1 MCINGDMTKGKKEKR
16 EKREKFFIVFCKIDC
31 TIRKN
36 LCIFR
41 KKVHFYLVNSK
52 KSSTFV
58 RFFVMYMHMRKLKT
72 YIIKTLLL
80 SVVLLMPLRSWAVG
94 WTPTDGGLVV
104 NLEQGDRFL
113 LSVWLD
119 LDKDG
124 VEDPGEEFF
133 VNNYNRYTGGH
144 FNYTAGSYLKLI
156 PQAANATEPS
166 DMSIWSVGAPITRV
180 IGGKNYSLGAKEG
193 HVYTIWNDNKTLKT
207 YDNFKFLGDLTSN
220 YEDAKAVD
228 VVFVVPTD
236 QASRTSFDPNET
248 LKEIYKRTDQS
259 AGGKINGK
267 IGKGFLGMTY
277 REVYMLDIPK
287 QNNPI
292 SYTNASLVTFNTTST
307 KKSWSEGQI
316 QCDPGHAAYAY
327 ADNKHKPTHRILF
340 RLYLLDKPFN
350 YCSRYYFA
358 TDGQD
363 FMNYRSTQS
372 LPGDSTAKKKI
383 YTLDWMYPM
392 TREGSTTTHKSVLMS
407 VPVDDSTYYY
417 VGYNNDYKA
426 SATGEK
432 MGDNPE
438 TDVHEGAY
446 SQFEKIRT
454 LPLTTLP
461 SPYVAPAGAYG
472 RMVLDSTSTVDNH
485 AVAFEPA
492 GYFLK
497 VSSGKNV
504 SMHDNGDGTWI
515 TEEMWTID
523 EEWVG
528 RTIKATLMTGPS
540 FSENDPGADVEDW
553 SIYVAGT
560 SVPVKDHG
568 ELTPAGQSGYA
579 QITTNSTAANG
590 NMVFILANKDK
601 WIRYDNNGLTGL
613 EMPLQ
618 YPLEG
623 KSTVTLL
630 EPRIKPEYTF
640 YGWSLNADGSGDTLK
655 IGDTFDFGARTGEVK
670 LYALGSYE
678 GTLQIAISF
687 KKADGKRYF
696 LTHPGTGTGFRYA
709 RARHFD
715 SWINTWQGMENAQN
729 LDPNYLSTY
738 EVRCPINEIKKK
750 DGAIPDLDSTEH
762 VLDPRQYTMKG
773 LVDSLT
779 FYENFKPTD
788 DEYLGLYYQN
798 PNTILANNTWAG
810 LFHTTSKAPTSWP
823 TYLVPYIHSTKIK
836 SERYVEEYDATKP
849 DSLILKRRSN
859 YTEPYVVYDPVNDQF
874 NGQVDSASATDF
886 QLTAVIVAD
895 EHYIILPDTAYAWE
909 DTITF
914 DYHQAT
920 QTTEDIWSALVG
932 KQLMAVMVV
941 DGDTVYFH
949 PNRKKHITD
958 PNDLY
963 LSPDFRI
970 TQMFEW
976 IPDSRVTTVAEEDRV
991 AYSTTDHYWHHTVTS
1006 GMNSPMDVKDKSGNY
1021 IDIVDTFC
1029 ITLSQ
1034 GAISKVKRYYGR
1046 WLKQSEDDGLTV
1058 SADGLTRHRD
1068 IIVKTK
1074 TYHYGEEQTRMVLKP
1089 EKESYGF
1096 GPLVGQKER
1105 INFILTREHVRDL
1118 LDAQGNFVREDTI
1131 SIDTLTAQL
1140 GMQPRE
1146 CTFRVGT
1153 AFEVVEAETSGRY
1166 ATLSTKAD
1174 NTFGV
1179 NYDTLVVS
1187 GYRFDNKDYDCD
1199 VRVPLI
1205 QAPLEGDE
1213 LIWSVMHDG
1222 QRYFIMAGKGTTQDS
1237 LIFRQYAQKGNT
1249 LYKRVGGNQ
1258 LIKGTKDSTNRDEG
1272 YITPWNFTYINQAA
1286 NQLTLKLGLTT
1297 IAAKDTLYDTLRFN
1311 IASGTT
1317 PAVGDTASTLTY
1329 VFTDV
1334 YANTNANYEE
1344 QVKLK
1349 YGPDKWLKFNGTALV
1364 LTTEEAQADTFS
1376 WSYMVQE
1383 FNLLNNGTYPS
1394 QNQAAFGYN
1403 TTVSASITTAYQGYC
1418 EYSTLLD
1425 NQLTY
1430 FARESRNTRDAL
1442 TSTDPTYRWKTTC
1455 TIDTLRDRRTA
1466 TESGLTFSNSSNSFV
1481 STITPTGLSPV
1492 NVTDA
1497 RGNYIDIVD
1506 TLRVTLGLQTGAPSY
1521 RFKGDWSSFKR
1532 IEDGN
1537 LKIPLV
1543 RRTYHEASF
1552 DSLTCVEVT
1561 NAEQHSFPAIL
1572 SKGVNDT
1579 VLLQFQTIR
1588 HEGTQLLNTADEV
1601 ISVISST
1608 SSNVTR
1614 DIKYKGDSKTD
1625 SIIGMHLNNKDLAE
1639 VRLMDE
1645 YGNTPTWCK
1654 IKAKGDSTVTIQCLS
1669 DGVRSPRSTELYLV
1683 YVIIIKGDM
1692 RILTY
1697 HVTISQASHFD
1708 YANNQRL
1715 IHTSGA
1721 SGDPIG
1727 NDGLQQVHQN
1737 KRILYYYPD
1746 QDVELPVRE
1755 RNFYGWWRWYREGK
1769 DVKGNDVSDSD
1780 VPDSIWRLPP
1790 RNVGKFDYPYRIIG
1804 DSVWIDSTHKELGK
1818 QLMTM
1823 GRWTVFHYRSEDYGG
1838 SKKDPPAKNPRVTPP
1853 ITELGLAT
1861 KPTLTYAVDIS
1872 NYYDNLPLSLKQKNQ
1887 VDTALLDTIL
1897 EIHEPTLSLREVF
1910 ELRPWTEMAEKL
1922 NRYKSLRTTND
1933 AGQYELANEHYM
1945 EDHVVMAPTGN
1956 KLLLSTEQRYNLNNV
1971 HTGGFSESLLG
1982 YYMRDDN
1989 WSTWSADRVRQDTM
2003 IWCGGWDADCL
2014 WYTYDPSTEKYTK
2027 CDLSITIDDDFLQVP
2042 VKNNVDT
2049 VYYCLR
2055 ARSWKSTFVDD
2066 EATTVEGD
2074 SMFNICR
2081 YKVCYHNPND
2091 YGPKLELNIKGVT
2104 KALINNDEIEQK
2116 YDVLE
2121 RLNFDYN
2128 APGLNYTVYPHPLPW
2143 DDASYGY
2150 TYPETSDLPH
2160 NRRHKE
2166 TDFPNHGEYGL
2177 INRIPYSTYWNK
2189 MEQHGGA
2196 ENGYMIYC
2204 DGMNSSG
2211 QVAALTLSTVLC
2223 SGQKM
2228 FLSAYVGNPSS
2239 QTGKSNPNFTFSIQG
2254 SMNGSDW
2261 EDITT
2266 YMTGDI
2272 EPSNRWSQI
2281 IIPINHSRSADQ
2293 EYQHFRIRIYNV
2305 ASSFDGNDFIID
2317 DLCVFATKPPLIAY
2331 QANTACKEE
2340 DSERDTHV
2348 IMRIDYQGIPTD
2360 EYNNKNVYY
2369 TVRKIHGDTTF
2380 IALTDHYMGEQ
2391 KYTGA
2396 DKDTPS
2402 IYGKLYI
2409 PAKEYIP
2416 AGSDSVFV
2424 NLNDLLDRFDTTY
2437 KAYQED
2443 ASVEIFR
2450 EGYIYETLEGISRP
2464 VKYVIHNALMD
2475 PDDTIT
2481 VHISG
2486 TVIELL
2492 NSVCGM
2498 TSRLQVSNRMV
2509 LELNGLEKPHTEV
2522 TGLCVNSTYDISLRV
2537 KGSLYLDSVA
2547 PIDLNGSCI
2556 NDWLLYGDTSDVSS
2570 KKRYGY
2576 YYSDIRTVITEV
2588 LRTEP
2593 MYGTNKNQFAP
2604 NLSSINKRDLRY
2616 YAAGKTFKQPGL
2628 DPYTLISDLVKN
2640 GFLTLYKSKIT
2651 TTVTTGDSAQYVIFP
2666 IVGTGTDALNKS
2678 NVEVCPLPILVKL
2691 KPDESETGVPLMI
2704 GGLHRDSTQMKEPV
2718 EVLATEKMANEE
2730 LKIRIDSIMPSIGIK
2745 SITLHE
2751 TNDTEFREGIHR
2763 LALVPNIS
2771 YPTDAAKYYHKG
2783 DSMLLVPAAGSY
2795 RMRPGYSYT
2804 FHIVMQDWQ
2813 GKDTVEGGCAVGTIP
2828 FILSVVPNYLRW
2840 APQSEHS
2847 NEWNNADNWIAVD
2860 EHNNPIPTETHFA
2873 PMAGT
2878 YVIIPKMTD
2887 GMPYPVLPPMPTVW
2901 EDSVQKVNFE
2911 YNNCNVI
2918 RFLPGAAMS
2927 QQQRMN
2933 YTDAVVDMD
2942 MPQQKWAFR
2951 SAPVA
2956 GMLSGDIFMANA
2968 DLNET
2973 TPLWEVGEFDAA
2985 GRSHK
2990 TGNGSFW
2997 LSLYSRTTY
3006 KQMEDSVD
3014 NRVATAD
3021 WSKVTNGVNLSL
3033 PAGQGFAIYA
3043 RSKSGKESVVRL
3055 PKHDDIYYYYDQN
3068 GNKLYDYYVNN
3079 LCAFRESEAGSRTAG
3094 KLSFH
3099 EEGEDYT
3106 IKNDNR
3112 VATEEFIFGNP
3123 TMGYIDIWGFIN
3135 DNCLVEE
3142 FHYMDE
3148 GGEASIYREVTK
3160 ESIAPEDTIT
3170 ELTRYLPPLRSIMV
3184 KKTTADSLHTVT
3196 LYANRVVTDHSQIIR
3211 PLVSPCGGGEDQSKA
3226 QAPDRSPIT
3235 NHQSPIKKGIMT
3247 ITAINPCSPRCTS
3260 HLLLGQGYN
3269 AEIRSGEDAI
3279 LTTVNIDNF
3288 SMTNTPTTPFNIY
3301 AIEDTCGLSI
3311 DLRDEIVNV
3320 PLSFYMSDLEY
3331 DEVTHL
3337 WFTGVNN
3344 IAGPLVLYDAL
3355 LGTERAILDG
3365 ICLDI
3370 ETPQVNHQKRYYIRR
3385 LVMTPE
3391 EEDPEPGI
3399 TTGISNTN
3407 YNDEKAIKIVH
3418 NGHVYIVRNGHVYT
3432 MMGQMIR

>member
-1 MCINGDMTKGKKEKR
+1 M
-16 EKREKFFIVFCKIDC
+16 
-31 TIRKN
+31 
-36 LCIFR
+36 
-41 KKVHFYLVNSK
+41 
-52 KSSTFV
+52 
-58 RFFVMYMHMRKLKT
+58 RFFVMYMRMRKLKT

-80 SVVLLMPLRSWAVG
+80 SVVLLMPLRLWAVG
-94 WTPTDGGLVV
+94 WTPTDGGLVL
-104 NLEQGDRFL
+104 NLDQGDRFL
-113 LSVWLD
+113 LSVMVD
-119 LDKDG
+119 HDNNPSTPDR
-124 VEDPGEEFF
+124 EYF
-133 VNNYNRYTGGH
+133 VV
-144 FNYTAGSYLKLI
+144 NYTRYEGDDYFHYKNAQGKFIYADGKHLKLA
-156 PQAANATEPS
+156 QQDARATEPS
-166 DMSIWSVGAPITRV
+166 EMSIWTVGAPLARGKYDL
-180 IGGKNYSLGAKEG
+180 GGI
-193 HVYTIWNDNKTLKT
+193 VYTIWNDGKTLRTNKTN
-207 YDNFKFLGDLTSN
+207 YQFFGDLTEDYN
-220 YEDAKAVD
+220 YKDACDA
-228 VVFVVPTD
+228 VFVVPTD
-236 QASRTSFDPNET
+236 HDGIESFDPNST
-248 LKEIYKRTDQS
+248 LTTVYGRDDQAS
-259 AGGKINGK
+259 GGKINGK
-267 IGKGFLGMTY
+267 MGTGFLGMTY

-287 QNNPI
+287 ANSPR
-292 SYTNASLVTFNTTST
+292 SYTNAALVTFNTTNT
-307 KKSWSEGQI
+307 TQKWSYNNGSPQI
-316 QCDPGHAAYAY
+316 TCYSGFPAYAY
-327 ADNKHKPTHRILF
+327 KDDKHKPTHRTLF
-340 RLYLLDKPFN
+340 RLYMLDKPIQSCTSYF
-350 YCSRYYFA
+350 FA
-358 TDGQD
+358 TDEQD
-363 FMNYRSTQS
+363 VKQYRKVDDPKEPKVPSEWT
-372 LPGDSTAKKKI
+372 TAKKVYTWDHFTCMEPVDKASSKI
-383 YTLDWMYPM
+383 YKSDYMY
-392 TREGSTTTHKSVLMS
+392 
-407 VPVDDSTYYY
+407 VPTPDSTYYY
-417 VGYNNDYKA
+417 VGWNNDWRNGRGGSPREDLGSSTAK
-426 SATGEK
+426 SA
-432 MGDNPE
+432 
-438 TDVHEGAY
+438 
-446 SQFEKIRT
+446 FEKIRN
-454 LPLTTLP
+454 LPLLDLPTLK
-461 SPYVAPAGAYG
+461 APAGAYG
-472 RMVLDSTSTVDNH
+472 QMVVDTSETADNLG
-485 AVAFEPA
+485 VKFEPA

-497 VSSGKNV
+497 VSTGKNV

-528 RTIKATLMTGPS
+528 KTIKATLMTGSS
-540 FSENDPGADVEDW
+540 FSETDPGADVAGW
-553 SIYVAGT
+553 SIDVSG
-560 SVPVKDHG
+560 SDVPVKDHG
-568 ELTPAGQSGYA
+568 DLTPARQSGYA

-601 WIRYDNNGLTGL
+601 WLRYDNNGLVGL

-623 KSTVTLL
+623 QNTVTLL
-630 EPRIKPEYTF
+630 QPRIKPGYTF
-640 YGWSLNADGSGDTLK
+640 YGWCKKADGSSDTLK
-655 IGDTFDFGARTGEVK
+655 VGSTYTLTQEEGADT
-670 LYALGSYE
+670 LYALASYE
-678 GTLQIAISF
+678 GTLHIAISF
-687 KKADGKRYF
+687 KKEDGKRYF

-750 DGAIPDLDSTEH
+750 DGDIPDLYYEEH
-762 VLDPRQYTMKG
+762 VLDPRQYTMRG
-773 LVDSLT
+773 QTDSLT

-810 LFHTTSKAPTSWP
+810 LFHTTSAAPTSWP
-823 TYLVPYIHSTKIK
+823 TFKQPYIESAKIK
-836 SERYVEEYDATKP
+836 SERYVEEYDQTKP
-849 DSLILKRRSN
+849 DSLILKVRSN
-859 YTEPYVVYDPVNDQF
+859 SDKPYVQYDPATDQF
-874 NGQVDSASATDF
+874 NGVANENDGTDF

-895 EHYIILPDTAYAWE
+895 EHYIILPDTAYAWN

-914 DYHQAT
+914 DYHQAE

-963 LSPDFRI
+963 LSPEFRI
-970 TQMFEW
+970 TQLFEW

-991 AYSTTDHYWHHTVTS
+991 AYSTTGHYWHHTVTS
-1006 GMNSPMDVKDKSGNY
+1006 GLNSPMNVKDKSGNY

-1046 WLKQSEDDGLTV
+1046 WLKQGEDDGLTV

-1096 GPLVGQKER
+1096 GALAGQSQK

-1118 LDAQGNFVREDTI
+1118 LDAQGAFVREDTI

-1174 NTFGV
+1174 NTSGV

-1187 GYRFDNKDYDCD
+1187 GYRFDNKDYDCN
-1199 VRVPLI
+1199 VRVPLM
-1205 QAPLEGDE
+1205 QAPLEGNE
-1213 LIWSVMHDG
+1213 LLWSVMHNG
-1222 QRYFIMAGKGTTQDS
+1222 QRYFIMAGKGTPDQF
-1237 LIFRQYAQKGNT
+1237 IFRQYNQKGNT
-1249 LYKRVGGNQ
+1249 IYKRNTTTQ
-1258 LIKGTKDSTNRDEG
+1258 LIKGSKDAANSDEG
-1272 YITPWNFTYINQAA
+1272 YITPWQFTYVDQAA
-1286 NQLTLKLGLTT
+1286 RQLTLKIGLT
-1297 IAAKDTLYDTLRFN
+1297 ASDTLHFKVDE
-1311 IASGTT
+1311 GT
-1317 PAVGDTASTLTY
+1317 PAVGTSGPSTLTY
-1329 VFTDV
+1329 TFTDV

-1344 QVKLK
+1344 QVRLK
-1349 YGPDKWLKFNGTALV
+1349 YGSDKWLKFNGSALTLTADSL
-1364 LTTEEAQADTFS
+1364 AADTFS
-1376 WSYMVQE
+1376 WAYMQQE

-1403 TTVSASITTAYQGYC
+1403 TTASASITTAYQGYC

-1425 NQLTY
+1425 NKLTY
-1430 FARESRNTRDAL
+1430 FARETRNTRDAL

-1466 TESGLTFSNSSNSFV
+1466 TVSGLTFSNSSNSFS
-1481 STITPTGLSPV
+1481 STITPTGSSPR

-1506 TLRVTLGLQTGAPSY
+1506 TLRVTLGLQEGAPSY
-1521 RFKGDWSSFKR
+1521 RFKGDWSGFKR

-1552 DSLTCVEVT
+1552 DSLTCEEVT
-1561 NAEQHSFPAIL
+1561 NAEQHSFPAVL

-1579 VLLQFQTIR
+1579 VLLKFSTIR
-1588 HEGTQLLNTADEV
+1588 HEGTRLLNTADEV

-1608 SSNVTR
+1608 ASYVTQ
-1614 DIKYKGDSKTD
+1614 DIKYKGSSTD
-1625 SIIGMHLNNKDLAE
+1625 SITGMHLNNKNLAE

-1683 YVIIIKGDM
+1683 YVIIIEEDM

-1697 HVTISQASHFD
+1697 HLTISQASHFD
-1708 YANNQRL
+1708 YTTNQRL

-1727 NDGLQQVHQN
+1727 ADGLQQVHQN
-1737 KRILYYYPD
+1737 KRILYYYPE

-1755 RNFYGWWRWYREGK
+1755 RNFYGWWRWYREGL
-1769 DVKGNDVSDSD
+1769 DVKGDTVSDSD

-1790 RNVGKFDYPYRIIG
+1790 RNVGKYDYPYRIIG
-1804 DSVWIDSTHKELGK
+1804 DRDSTWIDEKDHSKGK
-1818 QLMTM
+1818 RLVTM

-1853 ITELGLAT
+1853 ITELGLVT

-1872 NYYDNLPLSLKQKNQ
+1872 NYYDNLPLSLKEKNQ

-1897 EIHEPTLSLREVF
+1897 EIKEPTLSLREVF

-1933 AGQYELANEHYM
+1933 EGEYELANEHYM

-1956 KLLLSTEQRYNLNNV
+1956 KLLLSTEQRYNVDNV
-1971 HTGGFSESLLG
+1971 HAGGFSESLLG

-1989 WSTWSADRVRQDTM
+1989 WWKWSANRVRQDTM

-2014 WYTYDPSTEKYTK
+2014 WYTYNPGTKKYTK
-2027 CDLSITIDDDFLQVP
+2027 CDLSITKDDDFLQVP

-2055 ARSWKSTFVDD
+2055 ARSWKSTFSSDADNATV
-2066 EATTVEGD
+2066 TTVEGD

-2081 YKVCYHNPND
+2081 YKVCYHYPYN
-2091 YGPKLELNIKGVT
+2091 YGPRMETILNNIP
-2104 KALINNDEIEQK
+2104 KALITNDEIEQK

-2128 APGLNYTVYPHPLPW
+2128 EPGSDYTVYPHPLPW

-2177 INRIPYSTYWNK
+2177 INRIPYTSFWHK

-2196 ENGYMIYC
+2196 EKGYMIYC

-2239 QTGKSNPNFTFSIQG
+2239 QTGKANPNFTFSIQG
-2254 SMNGSDW
+2254 KTEKSDW

-2272 EPSNRWSQI
+2272 EPSIRWYQI
-2281 IIPINHSRSADQ
+2281 LIPINHTRSAKE
-2293 EYQHFRIRIYNV
+2293 EYEHFRIRIYNV

-2317 DLCVFATKPPLIAY
+2317 DICVFATKPPLIAY

-2360 EYNNKNVYY
+2360 EYNNDTVYY
-2369 TVRKIHGDTTF
+2369 TVRKVHGDTTF

-2391 KYTGA
+2391 TYSGA

-2416 AGSDSVFV
+2416 DGADSVFV
-2424 NLNDLLDRFDTTY
+2424 NMNDLLDRFDTTY
-2437 KAYQED
+2437 KAYQEREEARKLD
-2443 ASVEIFR
+2443 PSLPELEIFR

-2486 TVIELL
+2486 TVKELL

-2556 NDWLLYGDTSDVSS
+2556 NDWLLYGDTADASS
-2570 KKRYGY
+2570 KTRYGY
-2576 YYSDIRTVITEV
+2576 YYSDIKKVITEI

-2604 NLSSINKRDLRY
+2604 NLSSINKSDLRY
-2616 YAAGKTFKQPGL
+2616 YAAGKTFKQAGL

-2651 TTVTTGDSAQYVIFP
+2651 TTVTTGDSAKYVIFP
-2666 IVGTGTDALNKS
+2666 IVGTGTDALNKA

-2704 GGLHRDSTQMKEPV
+2704 GGLRRDSNQMKEPV
-2718 EVLATEKMANEE
+2718 EVLATERMANEE
-2730 LKIRIDSIMPSIGIK
+2730 LKIRIDSIMPNIGIK

-2751 TNDTEFREGIHR
+2751 TNDTEFREGIHN
-2763 LALVPNIS
+2763 LALVPDIS
-2771 YPTDAAKYYHKG
+2771 YPIDAAKYYHKG

-2813 GKDTVEGGCAVGTIP
+2813 GKDTVDGGCAVGTIP

-2878 YVIIPKMTD
+2878 YVIIPKMAD
-2887 GMPYPVLPPMPTVW
+2887 GKPYPVLPPMPSVW

-2918 RFLPGAAMS
+2918 RFLPGAAIG

-2933 YTDAVVDMD
+2933 YTDAVVDMS

-2973 TPLWEVGEFDAA
+2973 TPLWEVGEFDAN
-2985 GRSHK
+2985 GRSYK

-3014 NRVATAD
+3014 NRLATAD

-3033 PAGQGFAIYA
+3033 PAGQGFAVYA
-3043 RSKSGKESVVRL
+3043 RTKSGKDAVVRL
-3055 PKHDDIYYYYDQN
+3055 PKHDDIYYYYDQY

-3079 LCAFRESEAGSRTAG
+3079 LCAFRDTKASPRTAG
-3094 KLSFH
+3094 KLAFQEDS
-3099 EEGEDYT
+3099 EDYT
-3106 IKNDNR
+3106 IENDNS
-3112 VATEEFIFGNP
+3112 VATEDFVFGNP

-3142 FHYMDE
+3142 FHYLDE
-3148 GGEASIYREVTK
+3148 GVAASEYREVTK
-3160 ESIAPEDTIT
+3160 ASIAAKDTIS

-3184 KKTTADSLHTVT
+3184 KKTSATSHTVT
-3196 LYANRVVTDHSQIIR
+3196 LNANRIVTDASQISR
-3211 PLVSPCGGGEDQSKA
+3211 PLISPCGGGGDQGKA
-3226 QAPDRSPIT
+3226 QTPKRS
-3235 NHQSPIKKGIMT
+3235 NAVRKGIMT
-3247 ITAINPCSPRCTS
+3247 ITAQNPCSPRCTS
-3260 HLLLGQGYN
+3260 HLLLGQGYH
-3269 AEIRSGEDAI
+3269 AEIRSGEDAL

-3301 AIEDTCGLSI
+3301 AIEDSCGLSI

-3331 DEVTHL
+3331 DAITHL

-3344 IAGPLVLYDAL
+3344 INGPLVLYDAL
-3355 LGTERAILDG
+3355 LDTERAIIDG

-3370 ETPQVNHQKRYYIRR
+3370 ETPQISHQKRYYIRR

-3391 EEDPEPGI
+3391 EDPEPGT
-3399 TTGISNTN
+3399 TTGISDTN
-3407 YNDEKAIKIVH
+3407 FNDEKAIKIVH

-3432 MMGQMIR
+3432 MMGQRIR

>member
-1 MCINGDMTKGKKEKR
+1 
-16 EKREKFFIVFCKIDC
+16 
-31 TIRKN
+31 
-36 LCIFR
+36 
-41 KKVHFYLVNSK
+41 
-52 KSSTFV
+52 
-58 RFFVMYMHMRKLKT
+58 MYMRMLKLKT

-80 SVVLLMPLRSWAVG
+80 SVVLLMPLRLWAVG

-113 LSVWLD
+113 LSVMVD
-119 LDKDG
+119 HDNNPATPDR
-124 VEDPGEEFF
+124 EYF
-133 VNNYNRYTGGH
+133 VV
-144 FNYTAGSYLKLI
+144 NYTRYEGDDYFHYKNAQGKFIYADGKHLKLA
-156 PQAANATEPS
+156 QQDARATEPS
-166 DMSIWSVGAPITRV
+166 DMSIWTVGAPLARGKYDL
-180 IGGKNYSLGAKEG
+180 GGI
-193 HVYTIWNDNKTLKT
+193 VYTIWNDGKTLVT
-207 YDNFKFLGDLTSN
+207 NGTNFQFMGDLTDN
-220 YEDAKAVD
+220 YNHKNACDA
-228 VVFVVPTD
+228 VFVIPTDHPGIEPFDPSRTLYREYGRTD
-236 QASRTSFDPNET
+236 QAASGN
-248 LKEIYKRTDQS
+248 
-259 AGGKINGK
+259 INGQ
-267 IGKGFLGMTY
+267 IGTGFLGMTY

-287 QNNPI
+287 ANVPR
-292 SYTNASLVTFNTTST
+292 SYTNASLVCFNTTAKDST
-307 KKSWSEGQI
+307 YAKPDAGSGLKVGSGM
-316 QCDPGHAAYAY
+316 AVYAY
-327 ADNKHKPTHRILF
+327 ADPKHRATVRTLF
-340 RLYLLDKPFN
+340 RLYMLDKPISSCRDYF
-350 YCSRYYFA
+350 FA
-358 TDGQD
+358 TDEQD
-363 FMNYRSTQS
+363 VVKYRKVDEPKSS
-372 LPGDSTAKKKI
+372 ADSTAAKKI
-383 YTLDWMYPM
+383 YTWDHFYCMD
-392 TREGSTTTHKSVLMS
+392 S
-407 VPVDDSTYYY
+407 VPGTKLYKTDYMYVPVPDSTYYY
-417 VGYNNDYKA
+417 VGYHNDWRYGSA
-426 SATGEK
+426 SGEPLGSSTAK
-432 MGDNPE
+432 S
-438 TDVHEGAY
+438 A
-446 SQFEKIRT
+446 FKKIRE
-454 LPLTTLP
+454 LPLQDLPTLK
-461 SPYVAPAGAYG
+461 APVGAYG
-472 RMVLDSTSTVDNH
+472 QMVVDTSETADNLG
-485 AVAFEPA
+485 VKFEPA

-504 SMHDNGDGTWI
+504 PMHKTSDTTWLS
-515 TEEMWTID
+515 EDKWTIAG
-523 EEWVG
+523 EW
-528 RTIKATLMTGPS
+528 ATLHIQTMLMTGPQ
-540 FSENDPGADVEDW
+540 FSEDDPGAAVEGWTKWVRGD
-553 SIYVAGT
+553 
-560 SVPVKDHG
+560 SVPASDGGSAVKK
-568 ELTPAGQSGYA
+568 TGYA
-579 QITTNSTAANG
+579 QITINNTDSNG
-590 NMVFILANKDK
+590 HMVFILADTLK
-601 WIRYDNNGLTGL
+601 WIRYDNNGLVGL

-618 YPLEG
+618 YPL
-623 KSTVTLL
+623 KDSTWVTLL
-630 EPRIKPEYTF
+630 APRIKPGYTF
-640 YGWSLNADGSGDTLK
+640 YGWSRNADGSGDTLK
-655 IGDTFDFGARTGEVK
+655 VGDKFTFTGPGEVK
-670 LYALGSYE
+670 LYALATYE

-715 SWINTWQGMENAQN
+715 SWVNTWQGMENAQN

-738 EVRCPINEIKKK
+738 EVRCPIKEIKK
-750 DGAIPDLDSTEH
+750 LDEGVTDSLYLYEH

-779 FYENFKPTD
+779 FYENFHPTD

-810 LFHTTSKAPTSWP
+810 LFHTTSAAPTSWP
-823 TYLVPYIHSTKIK
+823 TFKQPYIESAKIK
-836 SERYVEEYDATKP
+836 SERYVEEYDPKDKP
-849 DSLILKRRSN
+849 DSLILKVRSN
-859 YTEPYVVYDPVNDQF
+859 SDKPFVKYIPATDQF
-874 NGQVDSASATDF
+874 DGVGEDEDPTDF
-886 QLTAVIVAD
+886 QLTAVSVAD

-914 DYHQAT
+914 DYHQAG

-941 DGDTVYFH
+941 DRDTVYFH

-1006 GMNSPMDVKDKSGNY
+1006 GMNSPMNVKDKSGNY

-1029 ITLSQ
+1029 VTLSQ

-1096 GPLVGQKER
+1096 GPLANQTQK
-1105 INFILTREHVRDL
+1105 INFILTREHVRNL

-1131 SIDTLTAQL
+1131 SIDTLTANL
-1140 GMQPRE
+1140 AMQPGE

-1174 NTFGV
+1174 NTSGV
-1179 NYDTLVVS
+1179 NYDTLVVT
-1187 GYRFDNKDYDCD
+1187 GFLYNAVAYDCD
-1199 VRVPLI
+1199 VRVPLM

-1237 LIFRQYAQKGNT
+1237 LIFRQYTQKGNT

-1258 LIKGTKDSTNRDEG
+1258 LIKGAKDSTNRDEG

-1311 IASGTT
+1311 ITSGTT

-1349 YGPDKWLKFNGTALV
+1349 YGPNKWLKFNGTALE
-1364 LTTEEAQADTFS
+1364 LTEYEAQADTFS

-1418 EYSTLLD
+1418 EYSTLLN

-1430 FARESRNTRDAL
+1430 FARESRNTREAL
-1442 TSTDPTYRWKTTC
+1442 TRDDYRWLTTC
-1455 TIDTLRDRRTA
+1455 VIDTLRDRRTA

-1588 HEGTQLLNTADEV
+1588 HEGTQLLNTSDEV

-1727 NDGLQQVHQN
+1727 ADGLQQVHQN

-1790 RNVGKFDYPYRIIG
+1790 RNVGKYDYPYRIIG

-1838 SKKDPPAKNPRVTPP
+1838 SKKDPPAKNPRVAPP

-1910 ELRPWTEMAEKL
+1910 ELHPWTEMAANL
-1922 NRYKSLRTTND
+1922 NRFKSLRTTND
-1933 AGQYELANEHYM
+1933 EGQYELANEHYM

-1971 HTGGFSESLLG
+1971 HSGGFSESLLG
-1982 YYMRDDN
+1982 YFMRDDN
-1989 WSTWSADRVRQDTM
+1989 WWRWSADRVRQDTM

-2014 WYTYDPSTEKYTK
+2014 WYTYNPGTKKYTK
-2027 CDLSITIDDDFLQVP
+2027 CDLSITKDDDFLQVP

-2055 ARSWKSTFVDD
+2055 ARSWKSEFVGD

-2340 DSERDTHV
+2340 DSEKDTHV

-2360 EYNNKNVYY
+2360 EYNNDTVFY

-2380 IALTDHYMGEQ
+2380 IALTDHYMDEQ

-2409 PAKEYIP
+2409 PAKEYTP
-2416 AGSDSVFV
+2416 TGADSVFV

-2486 TVIELL
+2486 TVKELL

-2576 YYSDIRTVITEV
+2576 YYSDIKKVITEI
-2588 LRTEP
+2588 LRVEP

-2691 KPDESETGVPLMI
+2691 KPDESETGVPLMM

-2878 YVIIPKMTD
+2878 YIIIPKMTD

-2918 RFLPGAAMS
+2918 RFLPGSALG

-3043 RSKSGKESVVRL
+3043 RTKSGKESVVRL

-3160 ESIAPEDTIT
+3160 GSIAPTDTIT

-3196 LYANRVVTDHSQIIR
+3196 LYASRVVTDHSQIIR
-3211 PLVSPCGGGEDQSKA
+3211 PLVSPCGGGGDQGLA
-3226 QAPDRSPIT
+3226 QTPQRQQNSTRQP
-3235 NHQSPIKKGIMT
+3235 GIMT